1 MKPNAFDLA
10 TGYALQKLHKELLPQ
25 LHYHC
30 LEHTRDEVVVWT
42 GRLADMEAINGDARQ
57 ILLTAAY
64 FHDLGWT
71 QIRDTSELEYAKRLE
86 HEFIGAELARDVLPQ
101 MGFSTGETEA
111 VCELI
116 LITRLAE
123 IPVTL
128 SEKIIRDADLSS
140 IGQGVEHFWKRGND
154 LRAEM
159 KEFGISI
166 DDNSWNLVELDL
178 LEKMTYFTSSA
189 RNLFDE
195 KKQAA
200 LESVRALLGY
210 H

>member
-1 MKPNAFDLA
+1 MKLKDFDFA
-10 TGYALQKLHKELLPQ
+10 TVYAMQKLQTELLPQ

-30 LEHTRDEVVVWT
+30 IEHTRDEVVVWT
-42 GRLADMEAINGDARQ
+42 GRLADLEAVEGNERL
-57 ILLTAAY
+57 ILITAAY
-64 FHDLGWT
+64 FHDIGWT
-71 QIRDTSELEYAKRLE
+71 QIRGVSDLEYAKRLE
-86 HEFIGAELARDVLPQ
+86 HEFIGSQLAREILPQ
-101 MGFSTGETEA
+101 IGFSRSETEA

-116 LITRLAE
+116 LVTRLAE

-140 IGQGVEHFWKRGND
+140 IGQGVDQFWKRGND

-159 KEFGISI
+159 NEFGISI
-166 DDNSWNLVELDL
+166 DDNSWNLIELDL
-178 LEKMTYFTSSA
+178 LESMTYFTRSA
-189 RNLFDE
+189 RYLFDD

-210 H
+210 K